1 MVTNKVHKLGIMTL
15 AGKESCQQHGYI
27 TLRKQALETDKPLVH
42 VFAQGGCVNIAML
55 CSNMNLVLPIL
66 HICKVSFL

>member
-42 VFAQGGCVNIAML
+42 VFAQV
-55 CSNMNLVLPIL
+55 V
-66 HICKVSFL
+66 V